1 MSLCSRHLN
10 SFVHQMRK
18 ERLPELVIAGF
29 CRYYRNLWDG
39 DAGLIPENDIVP
51 VGGMDDAEALPSK
64 YAGIGEQYIARTAII
79 KLNGGLGTSMGMKGA
94 KSLLRVKS
102 SLSFMDIIVR
112 QARYLNDRMPVLFM
126 NSFSTRADTLAV
138 LEQYPELR
146 SDIPNDFL
154 QHKIPKINAEDLSPA
169 AWPENPHLEWCPPGH
184 GDIYAA
190 LVTSNILDR
199 LLAAGYEYAFV
210 SNADNLGAV
219 VDPAIL
225 GYFVE
230 KRFSFMMEAADRT
243 AQDKKGGHL
252 AQYKSGG
259 YLLREVAQCA
269 DADMPAFQD
278 IERHRYFNTNNIWL
292 HLPTLKQVMAHN
304 EGLLLLPMI
313 KNKKTIDPRNTD
325 STPVIQLE
333 TAMGSAISIFPQA
346 GAIRVPRTRFAP
358 VKSTNDL
365 LAVRS
370 DCYTLTEQYHV
381 VPNPACHVDK
391 LSIDLD
397 MGYYKRIDDFESRFP
412 FGPPSL
418 IDCNSLHVKGDFSFG
433 SNVKLEGRVALINSG
448 NMPFV
453 IQDQVRLQGE
463 LRV

>member
-1 MSLCSRHLN
+1 MSMYSSRIN
-10 SFVHQMRK
+10 SFVRHMRK
-18 ERLPELVIAGF
+18 EQLPEVVIAGF
-29 CRYYRNLWDG
+29 CRYYRKLWDG
-39 DAGLIPENDIVP
+39 DNGLIPESDIVP
-51 VGGMDDAEALPSK
+51 VGGVTDAGALPSK
-64 YAGIGEQYIARTAII
+64 YTGAGEQHIARTAII

-112 QARYLNDRMPVLFM
+112 QARYLDDRMPVLFM
-126 NSFSTRADTLAV
+126 NSFSTRADTMAV
-138 LEQYPELR
+138 LAQYPELR
-146 SDIPNDFL
+146 NDMPNDFL

-169 AWPENPHLEWCPPGH
+169 VWPENPRLAWCPPGH

-190 LVTSNILDR
+190 MVTSNVLDR

-219 VDPAIL
+219 VDPAML

-230 KRFSFMMEAADRT
+230 KKFSFMMEVADRT

-252 AQYKSGG
+252 ARHRSGG

-269 DADMPAFQD
+269 DADMQAFQD

-292 HLPTLKQVMAHN
+292 HLPTLKQVMVRHR
-304 EGLLLLPMI
+304 GPLPLPMI
-313 KNKKTIDPRNTD
+313 KNKKTIDPRNAD

-333 TAMGSAISIFPQA
+333 TAMGSAISVFPRA

-370 DCYTLTEQYHV
+370 DCYTLTEAFHV
-381 VPNPACHVDK
+381 VPNPACRVDK
-391 LSIDLD
+391 LNIDLD
-397 MGYYKRIDDFESRFP
+397 SGFYKRIDDFERRFP

-418 IDCNSLHVKGDFSFG
+418 VNCNGLHIKGDFCFG
-433 SNVKLEGRVALINSG
+433 SNVKLEGQVDLINSG
-448 NMPFV
+448 CLPFV
-453 IQDQVRLQGE
+453 IQDQARLLGE

>member
-1 MSLCSRHLN
+1 MSMYSRRIN
-10 SFVHQMRK
+10 SFVRHMRK
-18 ERLPELVIAGF
+18 EQLPEVVIAGF
-29 CRYYRNLWDG
+29 CRYYRKLWDG
-39 DAGLIPENDIVP
+39 DNGLIPESDIVP
-51 VGGMDDAEALPSK
+51 VGGVADAGALPSK
-64 YAGIGEQYIARTAII
+64 YTGIGERHIARTAIV

-126 NSFSTRADTLAV
+126 NSFSTRADTMAV
-138 LEQYPELR
+138 LAQYPELR
-146 SDIPNDFL
+146 NDMPNDFL

-169 AWPENPHLEWCPPGH
+169 VWPENPRLAWCPPGH

-190 LVTSNILDR
+190 LVTSNVLDR

-219 VDPAIL
+219 VDPAML

-230 KRFSFMMEAADRT
+230 KKFSFMMEVADRT

-252 AQYKSGG
+252 ARRRSGG

-269 DADMPAFQD
+269 DADMQAFQD

-292 HLPTLKQVMAHN
+292 HLPTLKQVMVRHK
-304 EGLLLLPMI
+304 GLLPLPMI
-313 KNKKTIDPRNTD
+313 KNKKTIDPRDAD

-333 TAMGSAISIFPQA
+333 TAMGSAISVFPRA

-370 DCYTLTEQYHV
+370 DCYTLTDEFHV
-381 VPNPACHVDK
+381 VPNPACQVDK
-391 LSIDLD
+391 LNIDLD
-397 MGYYKRIDDFESRFP
+397 SGFYKRIDDFERRFP
-412 FGPPSL
+412 FGAPSL
-418 IDCNSLHVKGDFSFG
+418 VNCNALHIRGDFSFG
-433 SNVKLEGRVALINSG
+433 SNVKLEGHVDLINAGSL
-448 NMPFV
+448 PFV
-453 IQDQVRLQGE
+453 IQDQARLLGE

>member
-1 MSLCSRHLN
+1 MPLYRN
-10 SFVHQMRK
+10 RIDSFVRQMCK
-18 ERLPELVIAGF
+18 EQLPEVVIAGF
-29 CRYYRNLWDG
+29 RRYYRQLWDG
-39 DAGLIPENDIVP
+39 DTGLIPERDIVP
-51 VGGMDDAEALPSK
+51 VAAMDDAEALPSTF
-64 YAGIGEQYIARTAII
+64 ADIGEAHIPRTAII
-79 KLNGGLGTSMGMKGA
+79 KLNGGLGTSMGIKGA

-126 NSFSTRADTLAV
+126 NSFSTRADTVAV

-154 QHKIPKINAEDLSPA
+154 QHKIPKVNAEDLSPA
-169 AWPENPHLEWCPPGH
+169 VWPENPHLEWCPPGH
-184 GDIYAA
+184 GDIYTA
-190 LVTSNILDR
+190 LVTSNTLDR
-199 LLAAGYEYAFV
+199 LLAAGYEVAFV

-225 GYFVE
+225 GYFVK
-230 KRFSFMMEAADRT
+230 KRLAFMMEVADRT
-243 AQDKKGGHL
+243 AQDRKGGHL
-252 AQYKSGG
+252 AQHKSGG

-269 DADMPAFQD
+269 DEDVQSFQD
-278 IERHRYFNTNNIWL
+278 TERHRYFNTNNIWL
-292 HLPTLKQVMAHN
+292 HLPTLKRVMAGN
-304 EGLLLLPMI
+304 EGSLPLPMI
-313 KNKKTIDPRNTD
+313 RNKKTIDPRNSN

-333 TAMGSAISIFPQA
+333 TAMGSAISVFPRA
-346 GAIRVPRTRFAP
+346 GALRVPRTRFAP

-370 DCYTLTEQYHV
+370 DCYTLTDQYHV
-381 VPNPACHVDK
+381 VPNPKSSVDK

-397 MGYYKRIDDFESRFP
+397 TGYYKRIDDFESRFP

-418 IDCNSLHVKGDFSFG
+418 IACNSLQVKGDFNFG
-433 SNVKLEGRVALINSG
+433 NNVKLEGRVALINSG
-448 NMPFV
+448 DMPFV
-453 IQDQVRLQGE
+453 IEDQVRLQGE

>member
-1 MSLCSRHLN
+1 MSLYTERIN
-10 SFVHQMRK
+10 SFIHHMRK
-18 ERLPELVIAGF
+18 EQLPEVVIASF
-29 CRYYRNLWDG
+29 CRYYRKLWDG
-39 DAGLIPENDIVP
+39 DTGLIPEEEIVP
-51 VGGMDDAEALPSK
+51 VTRMDDAEALPSR
-64 YAGIGEQYIARTAII
+64 YTGIGEQNIARTAII

-126 NSFSTRADTLAV
+126 NSFSTRADTMAV

-146 SDIPNDFL
+146 SDIPSDFL
-154 QHKIPKINAEDLSPA
+154 QHKVPKVNALDLSPA
-169 AWPENPHLEWCPPGH
+169 EWPENPRLEWCPPGH

-190 LVTSNILDR
+190 LVTSNILEQ
-199 LLAAGYEYAFV
+199 LLATGYEYAFV

-219 VDPAIL
+219 VDPAML

-230 KRFSFMMEAADRT
+230 KKLSFMMEVADRT

-252 AQYKSGG
+252 AQTPSGG

-269 DADMPAFQD
+269 DADMQAFQD

-292 HLPTLKQVMAHN
+292 HLPTLKQVLSRN
-304 EGLLLLPMI
+304 EGMLPLPMI
-313 KNKKTIDPRNTD
+313 KNTKTIDPRNSD

-333 TAMGSAISIFPQA
+333 TAMGSAISVFPHA

-370 DCYTLTEQYHV
+370 DCYTLTDQYHV
-381 VPNPACHVDK
+381 VPNPKCNIDK
-391 LSIDLD
+391 LSINLD
-397 MGYYKRIDDFESRFP
+397 SGFYKRIDDFEKRFP
-412 FGPPSL
+412 YGAPSL
-418 IDCNSLHVKGDFSFG
+418 INCNALNIRGDFNFG
-433 SNVKLEGRVALINSG
+433 SNVKLKGRVDLINSG
-448 NMPFV
+448 NLPFV
-453 IQDQVRLQGE
+453 IRDQVHLQGE

>member
-1 MSLCSRHLN
+1 MSLYSKRIN
-10 SFVHQMRK
+10 SFVRQMRR
-18 ERLPELVIAGF
+18 EQLPEVVISGF
-29 CRYYRNLWDG
+29 CRYYRKLWDG
-39 DAGLIPENDIVP
+39 DTGLIPESDIVP
-51 VGGMDDAEALPSK
+51 VTTMDDAEALPSK
-64 YAGIGEQYIARTAII
+64 YTGIGEQHIPRTAII

-112 QARYLNDRMPVLFM
+112 QASYLNDRMPVLFM
-126 NSFSTRADTLAV
+126 NSFSTRADTMAV

-146 SDIPNDFL
+146 NDIPSDFL
-154 QHKIPKINAEDLSPA
+154 QHKIPKVNAEDLSPA
-169 AWPENPHLEWCPPGH
+169 YWPENRHLEWCPPGH

-190 LVTSNILDR
+190 LLTSNILDQ
-199 LLAAGYEYAFV
+199 LLTTGYEYAFV

-219 VDPAIL
+219 VDPAML

-230 KRFSFMMEAADRT
+230 KRLTFMMEVADRT
-243 AQDKKGGHL
+243 IQDRKGGHL
-252 AQYKSGG
+252 AQNRSGG
-259 YLLREVAQCA
+259 FLLREVAQCA
-269 DADMPAFQD
+269 DDDMSAFQD

-292 HLPTLKQVMAHN
+292 HLPTLKQVMMHN
-304 EGLLLLPMI
+304 KGLLPLPMI
-313 KNKKTIDPRNTD
+313 KNKKTVDPRDAD

-333 TAMGSAISIFPQA
+333 TAMGSAIAVFPRA

-370 DCYTLTEQYHV
+370 DCYTLTDQYHV
-381 VPNPACHVDK
+381 VPNPKCRSAKMD
-391 LSIDLD
+391 IDLD
-397 MGYYKRIDDFESRFP
+397 GGFYKRIDDFERRFP

-418 IDCNSLHVKGDFSFG
+418 VNCNSLRIKGDFNFG
-433 SNVKLEGRVALINSG
+433 SNVRMEGRVSLINSG
-448 NMPFV
+448 NLPFA
-453 IQDQVRLQGE
+453 IEDQVRLQGE

>member
-1 MSLCSRHLN
+1 MSLYRKRVK
-10 SFVHQMRK
+10 SFVSQMRK
-18 ERLPELVIAGF
+18 EQLPEMVIDNF
-29 CRYYRNLWDG
+29 CRYYRKLWDG
-39 DAGLIPENDIVP
+39 DTGVIPERSILP
-51 VGGMDDAEALPSK
+51 VTAMENAEALPSK
-64 YAGIGEQYIARTAII
+64 YHGIGEQYVPRTAII

-112 QARYLNDRMPVLFM
+112 QARYLDDQMPVLFM
-126 NSFSTRADTLAV
+126 NSFSTRQDTMAV

-154 QHKIPKINAEDLSPA
+154 QHKIPKVNAEDLSPA
-169 AWPENPHLEWCPPGH
+169 IWPENPRLEWCPPGH

-190 LVTSNILDR
+190 LVTSNIIDR

-219 VDPAIL
+219 VDPAML

-230 KRFSFMMEAADRT
+230 KRFSFMMEVADRT
-243 AQDKKGGHL
+243 NQDKKGGHV
-252 AQYKSGG
+252 AQLKSGG

-269 DADMPAFQD
+269 DEDMHAFQD

-292 HLPTLKQVMAHN
+292 HLPTVKDVMARHK
-304 EGLLLLPMI
+304 GLLPLPMI
-313 KNKKTIDPRNTD
+313 KNKKTIDPRNAE
-325 STPVIQLE
+325 SAQVIQLE
-333 TAMGSAISIFPQA
+333 TAMGSAISVFPHA

-370 DCYTLTEQYHV
+370 DCYTLTDHYHV
-381 VPNPACHVDK
+381 VPNPACDVNK
-391 LSIDLD
+391 LNINLD
-397 MGYYKRIDDFESRFP
+397 SGYYKRIDDFERRFP
-412 FGPPSL
+412 FGAPSL
-418 IDCNSLHVKGDFSFG
+418 VDCNSLLIKGDFNFG
-433 SNVKLEGRVALINSG
+433 SDVKMKGSVSLING
-448 NMPFV
+448 GRMPFM
-453 IQDQVRLQGE
+453 IGNQLHLQGE

>member
-1 MSLCSRHLN
+1 MSLYSKRIN
-10 SFVHQMRK
+10 SFVRHMRR
-18 ERLPELVIAGF
+18 EQLPEVVIASF
-29 CRYYRNLWDG
+29 CRYYRKLWDG
-39 DAGLIPENDIVP
+39 DTGLISESDIVP
-51 VGGMDDAEALPSK
+51 VTDMDAAEALPSK
-64 YAGIGEQYIARTAII
+64 YTGIGEQHIPRTAII

-112 QARYLNDRMPVLFM
+112 QASFLNERMPVLFM
-126 NSFSTRADTLAV
+126 NSFSTHADTMAV

-154 QHKIPKINAEDLSPA
+154 QHKIPKVNAEDLSLA
-169 AWPENPHLEWCPPGH
+169 TWPENPHLEWCPPGH

-199 LLAAGYEYAFV
+199 LLAARYEYAFI

-225 GYFVE
+225 GYFVK
-230 KRFSFMMEAADRT
+230 KRLAFMMEVADRT
-243 AQDKKGGHL
+243 PQDKKGGHL
-252 AQYKSGG
+252 AQNKSGC

-269 DADMPAFQD
+269 DEDMQAFQD
-278 IERHRYFNTNNIWL
+278 IKRHRYFNTNNIWL
-292 HLPTLKQVMAHN
+292 HLPTLKRVMARS
-304 EGLLLLPMI
+304 EGMLPLPMI
-313 KNKKTIDPRNTD
+313 KNKKSIDPRHSG
-325 STPVIQLE
+325 STPVIQIE
-333 TAMGSAISIFPQA
+333 TAMGSAISVFPQA

-370 DCYTLTEQYHV
+370 DCYTLTDQYHV
-381 VPNPACHVDK
+381 VPNPECHMDK

-418 IDCNSLHVKGDFSFG
+418 VGCNSLQVKGDFNFG

-448 NMPFV
+448 EMPFV
-453 IQDQVRLQGE
+453 IEDQVRLQGE